1 MSFLRDFKIIWFYL
15 RRYKRDVVK
24 ISLLAVVFALFSG
37 IIPYIYGRLVDMVSS
52 GHFSS
57 LVLALLGIWALTSL
71 VSEVFRRIV
80 SLKGAFLGAEASA
93 DLVLDHAWHV
103 MTLPLSFHK
112 ENRVGEVV
120 SRITRAGDYLRDIIE
135 NTLFWILP
143 QFLTMLI
150 GLIVLFFINW
160 QLFLGIVIIFF
171 ISVVITVLR
180 VPPLMKIQKEANK
193 KIDIAAGNLNDSF
206 LNIQTIKSSSA
217 EGFQDD
223 KLQKGYKKEVVP
235 NLKKVLTI
243 WENTTFF
250 QEVIFSLGFVLVF
263 SWALFLLSNKSISS
277 GVLVMFL
284 GYLNLTRMPL
294 RVLLW
299 QWLTI
304 QRGLTTIKRAREFL
318 GIEPE
323 DYNKKGKVLPEV
335 KAKVEFRNISFNYEG
350 KPLVLKDITFK
361 AEPGQ
366 KVALVGGSGEGKTTI
381 ADLLSLYY
389 NPKTGEILIDGVNIK
404 KFNLSFL
411 RSIIAYV
418 PQEIVL
424 FNDTIKNNIL
434 YGRPSATDQ
443 EIFQAACVANA
454 DQFINNLPQ
463 KYETLVGERGIKLST
478 GQKQR
483 LAIARAVI
491 RNPKILVLD
500 EATSSLDVKSE
511 KMVQQALETLT
522 KNKTTFIIAH
532 RLSTIRKADKILVID
547 KGKIAEQGKH
557 EDLMEKKGLYYK
569 FYNLQFSED
578 FCNIKTS
585 HFQGP

>member
-1 MSFLRDFKIIWFYL
+1 MNFLKDFRVIWIYL
-15 RRYKRDVVK
+15 RKYKKDVVR
-24 ISLLAVVFALFSG
+24 ISFLAVVFALFSG
-37 IIPYIYGRLVDMVSS
+37 IIPYLYGRLVDIVSS
-52 GHFSS
+52 GSFSF
-57 LVLALLGIWALTSL
+57 LVFALLGIWALTSL
-71 VSEVFRRIV
+71 VSEIFRRIV
-80 SLKGAFLGAEASA
+80 SLRGGFLGAEASS
-93 DLVLDHAWHV
+93 DLILETASHV
-103 MTLPLSFHK
+103 MTLPLNFHK
-112 ENRVGEVV
+112 ENRVGEIV
-120 SRITRAGDYLRDIIE
+120 SRITRAGEYLRDITE

-180 VPPLMKIQKEANK
+180 VPFLMKTQKEVNK
-193 KIDIAAGNLNDSF
+193 KIDYVAGNLNDSF

-217 EGFQDD
+217 EAFQDE
-223 KLQKGYKKEVVP
+223 KLKKGYKQEVVP

-250 QEVIFSLGFVLVF
+250 QEIIFSLGFVLIF
-263 SWALFLLSNKSISS
+263 SWALFLLSSKAISA

-294 RVLLW
+294 RTLLW
-299 QWLTI
+299 QWLTV
-304 QRGLTTIKRAREFL
+304 QRGLTTIKRARDLLEL
-318 GIEPE
+318 GRE
-323 DYNKKGKVLPEV
+323 DYNKKGKILDDI
-335 KAKVEFRNISFNYEG
+335 KGKVEFKKVSFNYQG
-350 KPLVLKDITFK
+350 KSLVLRGINLK

-366 KVALVGGSGEGKTTI
+366 KIALVGGSGEGKTTI

-389 NPKTGEILIDGVNIK
+389 KPKTGEILIDGIDIK
-404 KFNLSFL
+404 KFDLSFL

-434 YGRPSATDQ
+434 YGRPSASD
-443 EIFQAACVANA
+443 EEVFEAARIANA
-454 DQFINNLPQ
+454 DHFINYLPK
-463 KYETLVGERGIKLST
+463 KYDALVGERGIKLST

-511 KMVQQALETLT
+511 ILVQKAIEALTQ
-522 KNKTTFIIAH
+522 NKTTFIIAH
-532 RLSTIRKADKILVID
+532 RLSTVRKADKILVIS
-547 KGKIAEQGKH
+547 KGRIVEEGRHEQ
-557 EDLMEKKGLYYK
+557 LMKKKGLYYN
-569 FYNLQFSED
+569 FYTLQFSED
-578 FCNIKTS
+578 SYNI
-585 HFQGP
+585 